1 MPHLQPAAN
10 LYIHNRIRWQMN
22 GSIPPHL
29 PQSIRQPK
37 SGRMAGVQRCGRS
50 PATVF
55 PMIINQLEARCRSA
69 RSFSKY
75 LKYRREKTEM
85 SIIGYPSNSS
95 RRFQNSSWQN
105 KKTSREK
112 LNSSWRFYAPCFIGM
127 WDLLHRPTRLA
138 SLTYA
143 TSLVDAWDY
152 KQWITN
158 PSIITQAKSTHKSLE
173 DDCRIKT

>member
-37 SGRMAGVQRCGRS
+37 SGQMAGVQWCGRS

-69 RSFSKY
+69 GVLANIWNIGGKRLKCLSLDTLQIRQDVFKIRLDKIKKRQEKNKIPLDVFMLLVSPACETYFIDQRS
-75 LKYRREKTEM
+75 
-85 SIIGYPSNSS
+85 
-95 RRFQNSSWQN
+95 
-105 KKTSREK
+105 
-112 LNSSWRFYAPCFIGM
+112 
-127 WDLLHRPTRLA
+127 LLRWPTQQV
-138 SLTYA
+138 SLTHETA
-143 TSLVDAWDY
+143 RGACGRGNTLRTIIIISL
-152 KQWITN
+152 
-158 PSIITQAKSTHKSLE
+158 
-173 DDCRIKT
+173 

>member
-50 PATVF
+50 PASVF

-69 RSFSKY
+69 RSFSRY
-75 LKYRREKTEM
+75 LKYRREKTENAVSLDTLQIRQDVFKIRLDKIKKRQEKNKIPLDVFM
-85 SIIGYPSNSS
+85 LLVSS
-95 RRFQNSSWQN
+95 ACE
-105 KKTSREK
+105 T
-112 LNSSWRFYAPCFIGM
+112 CFI
-127 WDLLHRPTRLA
+127 DQRNLLR
-138 SLTYA
+138 
-143 TSLVDAWDY
+143 
-152 KQWITN
+152 
-158 PSIITQAKSTHKSLE
+158 
-173 DDCRIKT
+173 